1 MPTRARNSGGP
12 TGLPLALIAQAIP
25 KLTRHDLEAL
35 TERLIDYLDEQD
47 SDPDIEPNGD
57 ELDGSNA
64 EDDYSGGSNT
74 GIYSHPGCPI
84 ADPDTACD
92 DYGCDGET
100 DTEVDDAVTFLRY
113 GLDQTEPLPINLS
126 LDRTLL
132 KRHRDFIRAT
142 RCDKQSRYGLAQ
154 YRLKH

>member
-1 MPTRARNSGGP
+1 MASRAQTPGGP
-12 TGLPLALIAQAIP
+12 KGLPLALIAQAIP

-47 SDPDIEPNGD
+47 GDLDIEPNGD

-64 EDDYSGGSNT
+64 EDDYGGGSNT

-92 DYGCDGET
+92 DHGCDGDT
-100 DTEVDDAVTFLRY
+100 DTEQDDAVTFLRY
-113 GLDQTEPLPINLS
+113 GLNQTEPRPIDLS
-126 LDRTLL
+126 ADRRVL
-132 KRHRDFIRAT
+132 KPHRDFIRAK
-142 RCDKQSRYGLAQ
+142 RCERLGPTALKR
-154 YRLKH
+154 YRLKN

>member
-1 MPTRARNSGGP
+1 MATRARNSGGP
-12 TGLPLALIAQAIP
+12 TGLPLSLIAQAIP

-64 EDDYSGGSNT
+64 EDDYGHTCNS

-100 DTEVDDAVTFLRY
+100 DTEVDDAVTFLRF
-113 GLDQTEPLPINLS
+113 GMDQTEPLPINLN

-132 KRHRDFIRAT
+132 KPHRDRIRAT
-142 RCDKQSRYGLAQ
+142 RCD
-154 YRLKH
+154 RLGPHALTPYKLRH